1 MDVNTRYILRISR
14 NKTQTLMFW
23 AWTTCGCPSFSL
35 FGRATL
41 SLSDQKFMDSTSA
54 IAMFPQYFYC
64 VTDRHKKIDV
74 LSYLSFQNSTRR
86 GMKSKWIF
94 EAYPSERKVSFHGRN
109 SQVENF
115 DRISRITCMWPW
127 CAAMQY
133 LTCEALS
140 HCVLP
145 TETLCSSTTST
156 WDSHPKPEESSLT
169 QIRINCFFIFVF
181 LTFFQGSLLGS
192 KTLSTLRF
200 LVQEKTVRLR

>member
-1 MDVNTRYILRISR
+1 MVVLRFRSLAERPWVYLIRSSWIRLLQSQFFHSISTVSLIDTKKSTSCR
-14 NKTQTLMFW
+14 IFRFKTQREAEWNQNEYLR
-23 AWTTCGCPSFSL
+23 L
-35 FGRATL
+35 IRANVRL
-41 SLSDQKFMDSTSA
+41 VFMVETAKWRILIGYRESPALHARFRMREAKRMSWLDHANHVHSTEEMS
-54 IAMFPQYFYC
+54 
-64 VTDRHKKIDV
+64 
-74 LSYLSFQNSTRR
+74 S
-86 GMKSKWIF
+86 
-94 EAYPSERKVSFHGRN
+94 
-109 SQVENF
+109 
-115 DRISRITCMWPW
+115 
-127 CAAMQY
+127 AAMQY

-156 WDSHPKPEESSLT
+156 WDSHPKPEESFLT

>member
-1 MDVNTRYILRISR
+1 MVYISHFAQLNTM
-14 NKTQTLMFW
+14 MFW

-41 SLSDQKFMDSTSA
+41 NLTDQKFMDSNPAA

-64 VTDRHKKIDV
+64 VNNRHKKNRRLVVPFVSKLNEKRNEIKMNIWG
-74 LSYLSFQNSTRR
+74 LS
-86 GMKSKWIF
+86 
-94 EAYPSERKVSFHGRN
+94 AYPSERKVSFHGRN
-109 SQVENF
+109 SQVENLIGYRESPALHARF
-115 DRISRITCMWPW
+115 RMREAKRMSWLDHANHVHSTEEMSS
-127 CAAMQY
+127 AAMQY

-145 TETLCSSTTST
+145 TEILCSSTTST

-181 LTFFQGSLLGS
+181 
-192 KTLSTLRF
+192 
-200 LVQEKTVRLR
+200 

>member
-1 MDVNTRYILRISR
+1 MVEFVGENWQKKGKVGFLNIRSNSTWEPETTIFIMDVNTRYILRISR

-54 IAMFPQYFYC
+54 IAMFPQYFYF

-74 LSYLSFQNSTRR
+74 LSYLSFQNSTRS

-115 DRISRITCMWPW
+115 DRISRITCT
-127 CAAMQY
+127 AR
-133 LTCEALS
+133 E
-140 HCVLP
+140 V
-145 TETLCSSTTST
+145 
-156 WDSHPKPEESSLT
+156 
-169 QIRINCFFIFVF
+169 
-181 LTFFQGSLLGS
+181 
-192 KTLSTLRF
+192 
-200 LVQEKTVRLR
+200 